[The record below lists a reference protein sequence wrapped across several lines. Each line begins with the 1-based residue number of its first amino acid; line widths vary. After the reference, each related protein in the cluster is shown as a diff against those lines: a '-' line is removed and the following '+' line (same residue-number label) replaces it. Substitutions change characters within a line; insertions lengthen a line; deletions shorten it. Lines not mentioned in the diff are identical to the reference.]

1 LWFLFVERLI
11 FVSFSYVGFVLG
23 QYFIACD
30 YRTNLVGINELVLAL
45 RRLQKVPDDTK
56 FQRIM
61 QVLDEDKDGIIDVK
75 DALRVSNPL
84 HNFIFYKIS
93 KSLCSWRF
101 YLAVVLRVFNDDDDD
116 ACLDMQ
122 VIELLGSENVKM
134 GTSQVADVIRLL
146 QAQLHAE
153 EEVEELEKAQAAATA
168 DAKVSATSEVKK
180 ASNEKVVERRDR

>member
-1 LWFLFVERLI
+1 
-11 FVSFSYVGFVLG
+11 
-23 QYFIACD
+23 
-30 YRTNLVGINELVLAL
+30 
-45 RRLQKVPDDTK
+45 
-56 FQRIM
+56 M
-61 QVLDEDKDGIIDVK
+61 
-75 DALRVSNPL
+75 
-84 HNFIFYKIS
+84 
-93 KSLCSWRF
+93 
-101 YLAVVLRVFNDDDDD
+101 AVVLSEFNVDDGD

-168 DAKVSATSEVKK
+168 DAKVNATSEVKK